1 MTTLTSQLVVSLLD
15 RVSAPA
21 RAVSAQI
28 SGLQRSIAANNQ
40 ALAAARGNLFGAG
53 AAAFAL
59 GHAISAPV
67 RAASELQSA
76 MADIAKVVDFPQP
89 DGLAQMQRDILD
101 MTREIPMAATDLA
114 RIVADAGQAGM
125 AGDELLSFAELAAKV
140 GVAFDM
146 SAGQTGESLAKI
158 KTALGLSIDDTR
170 LLADAMNHLSNTSA
184 SAAPDLLD
192 FMRRVGSTGKQ
203 YGFTAVQTAAI
214 GSAMVAAGAQSD
226 VAATSFRNVGMA
238 LARGASASPAQRRV
252 FKQLGL
258 SATDVAKRLQK
269 DAVGTLT
276 DVIARIRKLPKEMQA
291 SAITDLFG
299 AEARAIMPLIENA
312 DLLANALGQVSD
324 ESKYA
329 TSAGKEYLNKLK
341 TFDAAW
347 TIFMNGLRELEAQI
361 GNALLPGIR
370 SLMGS
375 ILPVIHALAELAG
388 TYPNVT
394 AGIVSVTSAVIGLN
408 VALIAARFAWLFLKS
423 GMLSGA
429 LGIARAIGALGR
441 GAAFL
446 GHLAAMIGR
455 VGLAMTLLSATGGT
469 GAMATLVTTL
479 TGAAGAIGAALG
491 TVTLP
496 VVALAAAVAALG
508 ILVYTYWE
516 PISNFL
522 SGFAEGVTD
531 ALAAAVTAAA
541 DFGARMAAEV
551 GSWAG
556 QKLIDFGVWLGV
568 DEATMQFALD
578 FAVSS
583 LSQSLAQMAKMITDM
598 PSRVGNWI
606 ADLFAMKDYSDAA
619 EAEFR
624 SAGKRIG
631 KALADEVLSGFSGV
645 REWLAAFPRWIA
657 DAIGPVDVSG
667 LVSQFAEAGTK
678 AGKALI
684 DGIIKAFDELWAWL
698 AGLPRRVV
706 DAIGSIDLSGVIKLP
721 SLWGG
726 GGDGA
731 AATEAA
737 ESAISGAR
745 AAGGPIVGGR
755 TYLVGE
761 YGPELVTPSRSGH
774 VHDAD
779 ATRSMLGG
787 PRPVSVSFG
796 SIVIQGVQ
804 DPEAI
809 ARHIGQRLREEL
821 AGLQADTAYSIG

>member
-28 SGLQRSIAANNQ
+28 NGLQRSIAANNQ
-40 ALAAARGNLFGAG
+40 ALAAARASMIDAV
-53 AAAFAL
+53 AAAYAL
-59 GHAISAPV
+59 GQAIRAPIQ
-67 RAASELQSA
+67 AATEFQSA
-76 MADIAKVVDFPQP
+76 MADVAKVVTFSEP
-89 DGLAQMQRDILD
+89 DGLDRMSDAVIAMS
-101 MTREIPMAATDLA
+101 REIPMAATGIA
-114 RIVADAGQAGM
+114 EIVAAAGQAGM
-125 AGDELLSFAELAAKV
+125 AGDELLGFADVAAKV

-146 SAGQTGESLAKI
+146 SAGQTGEALAKI
-158 KTALGLSIDDTR
+158 KTALGLTVDDTR
-170 LLADAMNHLSNTSA
+170 LLADALNHLSNTSA

-192 FMRRVGSTGKQ
+192 FMSRVGSTGKQ
-203 YGFTAVQTAAI
+203 YGFTAEQTAAI
-214 GSAMVAAGAQSD
+214 GSAMIAAGAQSE

-238 LARGASASPAQRRV
+238 LARGASATPAQRRV

-276 DVIARIRKLPKEMQA
+276 DVIARIRQLPKEVQA

-312 DLLANALGQVSD
+312 DLLASSLEQVADESTYAGSAQAEFEARSKTFANAL
-324 ESKYA
+324 
-329 TSAGKEYLNKLK
+329 KL
-341 TFDAAW
+341 FG
-347 TIFMNGLRELEAQI
+347 NGLNELGIRI
-361 GNALLPGIR
+361 GNALLPGLER
-370 SLMGS
+370 MMAT
-375 ILPVIHALAELAG
+375 ILPMIHALADLAAA
-388 TYPNVT
+388 YPDVT
-394 AGIVSVTSAVIGLN
+394 AAIVTVTSAVIGLN
-408 VALIAARFAWLFLKS
+408 VALIAARFAMLFLK
-423 GMLSGA
+423 GGVLSGA
-429 LGIARAIGALGR
+429 LGMAQAIGALGR
-441 GAAFL
+441 GAAVL
-446 GHLAAMIGR
+446 GNLAAMIGR

-469 GAMATLVTTL
+469 GVMAGLVTTL

-491 TVTLP
+491 AITLP

-508 ILVYTYWE
+508 LAVYNYWE
-516 PISNFL
+516 PISNFV
-522 SGFAEGVTD
+522 SGFAIGVVD
-531 ALAAAVTAAA
+531 ALAPAVSAMVN
-541 DFGARMAAEV
+541 FGAEMASAV
-551 GSWAG
+551 AGWAG
-556 QKLIDFGVWLGV
+556 KKLIDFGVWLGL
-568 DEATMQFALD
+568 DEATIRAAMD
-578 FAVSS
+578 VAVTT
-583 LSQSLAQMAKMITDM
+583 LSASLASIVEMIGQV
-598 PSRVGNWI
+598 PSLVGNWI
-606 ADLFAMKDYSDAA
+606 ADIFTMNDFSSEA
-619 EAEFR
+619 EAQFRTAGEQAGRALVEAIINAFSALWEFLA
-624 SAGKRIG
+624 SVPGRI
-631 KALADEVLSGFSGV
+631 
-645 REWLAAFPRWIA
+645 
-657 DAIGPVDVSG
+657 
-667 LVSQFAEAGTK
+667 
-678 AGKALI
+678 
-684 DGIIKAFDELWAWL
+684 
-698 AGLPRRVV
+698 V
-706 DAIGSIDLSGVIKLP
+706 DAIGKIDLSGLIRWPSVP

-787 PRPVSVSFG
+787 ARPVSVSFG